1 VDAFKGIM
9 NTIGT
14 DLGGFT
20 KAIQPI
26 NTLFGMIQQHSL
38 AAKEKAA
45 LDRSIY
51 YSKHPEA
58 ISNMVT
64 GMTKPLSQGLVK
76 GTENI
81 VNASLGEQG
90 LSQAPGIQGQVLAQA
105 LAPYQQNEQ
114 QMAIAEVFKALG
126 MPAEALAGIQA
137 TMRPNDLAAMLKS
150 ILPGGGGKWTGGSV
164 GGTSDPALDNPS
176 YMPSAS
182 NPGIV
187 FGPEEAPPDPFN
199 LPTGSFGGQ

>member
-1 VDAFKGIM
+1 MEAFTSIL
-9 NTIGT
+9 GT
-14 DLGGFT
+14 FGKDLGAIT
-20 KAIQPI
+20 KAIQPV
-26 NTLFGMIQQHSL
+26 NALFGMINQHSL

-58 ISNMVT
+58 ISNLVSS
-64 GMTKPLSQGLVK
+64 MTKPLSSGLVK

-126 MPAEALAGIQA
+126 LPAEALAGIQS
-137 TMRPNDLAAMLKS
+137 TQRPNDLAAMLKG
-150 ILPGGGGKWTGGSV
+150 ILPQTPPTPTAPSGTMADPGLTPPIFGSESSQEPQY
-164 GGTSDPALDNPS
+164 G
-176 YMPSAS
+176 
-182 NPGIV
+182 
-187 FGPEEAPPDPFN
+187 
-199 LPTGSFGGQ
+199 